1 MPFAGG
7 RVSAD
12 GRSAQRRARVVE
24 IEQYCKICPAR
35 LLASRVMNV
44 ITLATEAYSSLY
56 TAVQE
61 GIYAG
66 LDMIGLGQ
74 SQAERE
80 AGEQLYYNV
89 TNPGW
94 WVKTLSA
101 RFGS

>member
-1 MPFAGG
+1 
-7 RVSAD
+7 
-12 GRSAQRRARVVE
+12 
-24 IEQYCKICPAR
+24 
-35 LLASRVMNV
+35 MNI
-44 ITLATEAYSSLY
+44 ITLATEAYNSLY
-56 TAVQE
+56 TAIQD

-80 AGEQLYYNV
+80 AGEQLYGNV

-94 WVKTLSA
+94 WVETLST